1 MSTAGS
7 GATGAGLTPAVIR
20 PGDLPLESEAE
31 NPITYRRIIR
41 RDRHGAGMS
50 MTWIRLKGRHRRL
63 LCHESDRVYY
73 ILAGSAEFRL
83 GDRPAEKTSA
93 GDSVF
98 IPRGTPYDFD
108 GEIDYLVMNGPAF
121 LPDSDIYL
129 E

>member
-1 MSTAGS
+1 MAGS
-7 GATGAGLTPAVIR
+7 PAPQGGPAASIIR
-20 PGDLPLESEAE
+20 PDDLPLESEAE
-31 NPITYRRIIR
+31 NPLTYRRIIR
-41 RDRHGAGMS
+41 RDKHGAGIS

-83 GDRPAEKTSA
+83 GERPAEKAGA

-121 LPDSDIYL
+121 LPGSDVYL
-129 E
+129 D